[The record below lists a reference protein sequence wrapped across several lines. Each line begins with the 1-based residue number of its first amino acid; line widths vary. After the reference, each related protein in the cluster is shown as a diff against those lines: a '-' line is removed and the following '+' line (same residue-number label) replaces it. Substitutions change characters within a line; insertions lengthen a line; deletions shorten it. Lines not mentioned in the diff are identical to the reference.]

1 MELGYGKILS
11 IELNFAQICTR
22 FFFKKI
28 NFFLT
33 FIPKFNSNICFKG
46 LIFFFIRYNEE
57 ADTDEGGRKLNT
69 KRM

>member
-46 LIFFFIRYNEE
+46 LIFFFSL
-57 ADTDEGGRKLNT
+57 DTMKKLIQM
-69 KRM
+69 KAVES